1 MIPLDQTLGMGG
13 EKSILLMTD
22 APAAC
27 TQSKQIS
34 RMGLETPKTTIH
46 SRKSV
51 KNQLKLKHALFA
63 SSKSL
68 PAEWI

>member
-1 MIPLDQTLGMGG
+1 
-13 EKSILLMTD
+13 MTD

-27 TQSKQIS
+27 TQSKRIS

-51 KNQLKLKHALFA
+51 KNQLKLKHALFT